1 MKYSFIESVL
11 FFFILLTSLIN
22 HKTIMSNSQDKVFS
36 RCIIINSTVY
46 FVMAYFFVVF
56 SYNLFSIW
64 MSTTLFGFD
73 AELYFHGFAMKGAT
87 WTKDNMVI
95 IFFFGN
101 SIALLYGFI
110 FDWLYRRQRKYKRGI
125 KLFFMWSYIIAY
137 SWFMGNFIVGAIFNF
152 GIGTA
157 LRAFRIPFFLR
168 LIFAFVSIVFLLYIG
183 YRAQKGI
190 KVSAN
195 LYFKRLGKSAIVG
208 FLLNQIVYPAII
220 GTIILVLYKIPNIDE
235 YHYMD
240 WLVLSA
246 VVLYIIG
253 LLLKHKHS
261 GTITFKNRNLK
272 NNDEE
277 KDTYSKNKNCKIQ
290 WIAVIVFIIVIAA
303 MRIGLDE
310 PLLF

>member
-1 MKYSFIESVL
+1 
-11 FFFILLTSLIN
+11 
-22 HKTIMSNSQDKVFS
+22 MSNSQDNSFS

-56 SYNLFSIW
+56 SFNLFSIW
-64 MSTTLFGFD
+64 ISTTLFGFD
-73 AELYFHGFAMKGAT
+73 DELYFHGFAMKGAT

-101 SIALLYGFI
+101 SITLLYGFI

-157 LRAFRIPFFLR
+157 LLAFEIPFFLR
-168 LIFAFVSIVFLLYIG
+168 LIFAFISIVLLIYIG

-195 LYFKRLGKSAIVG
+195 LYYKRLGKTAIVG
-208 FLLNQIVYPAII
+208 FILNQIVYPAII
-220 GTIILVLYKIPNIDE
+220 GTAILVIYKIPNINE

-240 WLVLSA
+240 WLVLSS

-261 GTITFKNRNLK
+261 GTITFKNKSLK

-277 KDTYSKNKNCKIQ
+277 EYVYTKNKNCKIQ

-303 MRIGLDE
+303 MRIGLNE